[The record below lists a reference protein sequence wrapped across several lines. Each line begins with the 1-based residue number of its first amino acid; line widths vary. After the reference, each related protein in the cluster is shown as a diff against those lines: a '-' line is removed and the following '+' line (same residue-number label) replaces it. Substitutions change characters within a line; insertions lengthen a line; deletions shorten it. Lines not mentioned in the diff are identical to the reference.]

1 MLQNTGDMKAIIGLG
16 MTGLSCARH
25 FLRTGEPFRVIDS
38 RQNPPGLAE
47 LKELAP
53 EVEITLG
60 VISEEALEGVDT
72 LVLSPGIDPRQPA
85 IRAAVSRGV
94 SLSGDIDIFS
104 REAGA
109 AIVAVTG
116 SNAKSTVVTLLG
128 EMAKASGLEAAL
140 GGNIGIPALDLLHQS
155 RHSLYILELSSFQLE
170 TVEHLGA
177 EVSSILNIS
186 SDHLDRYDDFEAYR
200 DAKQRIYRGTSF
212 AVINRHDPLTHVVS
226 EKGCRTISFGLDT
239 PQEGQFGITD
249 QDGQA
254 MLSCGQ
260 DCLMP
265 LAELRIAG
273 SHNVM
278 NALAALAIGE
288 CAGLD
293 REGMLTAL
301 RNFTGLPHRC
311 QWVADCRGVSFYNDS
326 KGTNPGACIAAI
338 EGLASR
344 GRIRLIAGGQG
355 KGADFAVMK
364 DVLSRHVDSLVLI
377 GEDAAEMQAV
387 LQDSV
392 PVVRATGMHEAVARA
407 YAGASVGDVVL
418 LSPACASFDMF
429 EGYQHRG
436 DCFVEAVRGL
446 SV

>member
-1 MLQNTGDMKAIIGLG
+1 MLENTGDMKAIIGLG

-47 LKELAP
+47 LKALAP
-53 EVEITLG
+53 EVEISLG
-60 VISEEALEGVDT
+60 AISDEALEDVDT
-72 LVLSPGIDPRQPA
+72 LVLSPGVDPRQPA

-109 AIVAVTG
+109 AIIAVTG

-128 EMAKASGLEAAL
+128 EMARASGVDAAL

-177 EVSSILNIS
+177 EVASILNIS
-186 SDHLDRYDDFEAYR
+186 SDHLDRYDDFQAYTN
-200 DAKQRIYRGTSF
+200 AKQRIYQGSSF
-212 AVINRHDPLTHVVS
+212 AVINRHDPLTCVMS
-226 EKGCRTISFGLDT
+226 EQGCRIVSFGLDS

-249 QDGQA
+249 EGGRT

-260 DCLMP
+260 DGLMP
-265 LAELRIAG
+265 LEDLRIAG

-311 QWVADCRGVSFYNDS
+311 QWVAEWRGVSFYNDS

-364 DVLSRHVDSLVLI
+364 DVLSRHVDSLILI
-377 GEDAAEMQAV
+377 GEDAAEMQDT
-387 LQDSV
+387 LQDVV
-392 PVVRATGMHEAVARA
+392 PVVRAASMNEAVARA
-407 YAGASVGDVVL
+407 YAGSSAGDIVL

-446 SV
+446 KV